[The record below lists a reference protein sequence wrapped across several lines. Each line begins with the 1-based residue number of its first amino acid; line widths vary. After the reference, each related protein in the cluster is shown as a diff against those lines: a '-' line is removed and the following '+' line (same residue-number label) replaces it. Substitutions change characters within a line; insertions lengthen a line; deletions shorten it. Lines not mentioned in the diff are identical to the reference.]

1 MLLDD
6 YLEPIDISSIAERD
20 QFNENNWG
28 PHINFYKGGELD
40 YSLYQIAIIGVKE
53 GRNSIFNQDSSKAPD
68 EIRREFYYLF
78 RNVGNCQIIDLGN
91 VKLSETIKD
100 TYFAMASIIFEL
112 KKNNI
117 FTVILGGGNDLIYG
131 QYLAYQELHEMI
143 NVTCIDERI
152 DMKNT
157 SPKIVHSESYLMPIF
172 MHQPNYLFNY
182 NLLGYQTYLCD
193 PNELDTLDSLN
204 FDSFRLGHIRD
215 DISETEPT
223 LRISDI
229 MSVDVSAIKHSEAP
243 GNANGSPNG
252 LTSEEICQIFR
263 YAGYSDRLSSIGI
276 YELNPSFDTQNMT
289 AKLVAQCLW
298 YFVEGYI
305 NRRVEN
311 PQSNDKDFLKYT
323 VEFEDVDHQLVFWK
337 SKRTDRWWME
347 MPYGDKDHFRRN
359 QLIPCSYNDYLKAC
373 KEELPDRW
381 MKAYNKLF

>member
-6 YLEPIDISSIAERD
+6 YLEPIDISSIAERN

-40 YSLYQIAIIGVKE
+40 YTSYQIAIIGVKE
-53 GRNSIFNQDSSKAPD
+53 GRSSIFNADSSKAPD
-68 EIRREFYYLF
+68 EIRREFYHLY

-91 VKLSETIKD
+91 VKLSENIKD
-100 TYFAMASIIFEL
+100 TYFALATVVFEL
-112 KKNNI
+112 KKNNV
-117 FTVILGGGNDLIYG
+117 FTVILGGGNDLFYG

-182 NLLGYQTYLCD
+182 NHLGYQTYLCD

-204 FDSFRLGHIRD
+204 FDSYRLGHIRD

-229 MSVDVSAIKHSEAP
+229 MSVDVSAIKHSDAP

-252 LTSEEICQIFR
+252 LSSEEICQIFR

-276 YELNPSFDTQNMT
+276 YELNPSYDTHKMT
-289 AKLVAQCLW
+289 AKLMAQCLW
-298 YFVEGYI
+298 YFVEGFM